1 MNTKILHIYLRSKE
15 MPQTILK
22 SFEHETTNDESQQH
36 HVWEQSGEVKNLEMT
51 EKNNI
56 MCWSI
61 LSDCSMIIQFILIL
75 QSVRVIQDREW
86 QLLR

>member
-1 MNTKILHIYLRSKE
+1 MNTKILHIHLRSKE

-51 EKNNI
+51 EKNNM
-56 MCWSI
+56 MC
-61 LSDCSMIIQFILIL
+61 
-75 QSVRVIQDREW
+75 
-86 QLLR
+86 